1 EPAKAKLRVAV
12 RAVERPRETSELER
26 ERRVVD
32 AGRGRELGAEDP
44 DTDPAEAS
52 KRSKP
57 VAVAP
62 RQIDGGGPVGMNA
75 QLLRCHPPVVL
86 ACNEHDRHVV
96 QRPRPTLEEAFG
108 FTRCHSADVDA
119 VDLHAGGN
127 PSRRAGEGEPE
138 AGSDG

>member
-1 EPAKAKLRVAV
+1 
-12 RAVERPRETSELER
+12 
-26 ERRVVD
+26 
-32 AGRGRELGAEDP
+32 
-44 DTDPAEAS
+44 
-52 KRSKP
+52 
-57 VAVAP
+57 
-62 RQIDGGGPVGMNA
+62 MNA
-75 QLLRCHPPVVL
+75 QLLRCHPPVLL

-138 AGSDG
+138 AGSDDGQDEESERASLDAHARRGLPPAPGARGNGP